1 MPDLTTIQ
9 TKVNIGKAYY
19 MQLLA
24 TQLANLKKGYGSITP
39 LLPLKRIIQALTF
52 QLDVEI
58 NDSNTTS
65 LYNCLIKAL
74 GGFSGNYVLDP
85 DVIIPGQTT
94 VVIQQVVGYNEAKI
108 PFVVTESNPIIL
120 LDNYHELFYSLYGN
134 NPDLA
139 LYDQQG
145 QPLVGDQST
154 VPTIIYE
161 NDDYTSNILSISW
174 SYPPIPD
181 VTITGY
187 VRIAGIAPNSGGS
200 GSGGGSSPYQPT
212 TLTYSEADLIEDG
225 IGSGNW
231 YLPLTL
237 IGSRVPVLVLSNGS
251 SFDGNFRTD
260 CSPPRYYGFA
270 NNDTQVIKVTII

>member
-9 TKVNIGKAYY
+9 NKVNLGKAYY
-19 MQLLA
+19 MQLLTA
-24 TQLANLKKGYGSITP
+24 ELVKFKKGYGDTKIVLS
-39 LLPLKRIIQALTF
+39 LGRLVRGLTF
-52 QLDVEI
+52 QLDSEI
-58 NDSNTTS
+58 NDSDTTT
-65 LYNCLIKAL
+65 LYNCLMKLL
-74 GGFSGNYVLDP
+74 GGFSGSYVLDP

-94 VVIQQVVGYNEAKI
+94 VIIQQVVGYNEAKI
-108 PFVVTESNPIIL
+108 PFVVTESNPVIQ
-120 LDNYHELFYSLYGN
+120 LDNYHELYYPLYGN

-145 QPLVGDQST
+145 QPLVGDQQT

-212 TLTYSEADLIEDG
+212 TLTYSETDLLEDG
-225 IGSGNW
+225 VDSGNW

-237 IGSRVPVLVLSNGS
+237 IGNRVPVLVTSNGET
-251 SFDGNFRTD
+251 FGGTFNTTFT
-260 CSPPRYYGFA
+260 PPRYYGFS
-270 NNDTQVIKVTII
+270 NNSTQVIKVTIV

>member
-9 TKVNIGKAYY
+9 NKVNLGKSYY
-19 MQLLA
+19 MQLLSA
-24 TQLANLKKGYGSITP
+24 ELVKLKKGYGSTNIV
-39 LLPLKRIIQALTF
+39 LPLGRLIRGLTF
-52 QLDVEI
+52 QLNAELNNSDT
-58 NDSNTTS
+58 DT
-65 LYNCLIKAL
+65 LYNCLIRVL
-74 GGFSGNYVLDP
+74 GGFSGSYVLDP

-94 VVIQQVVGYNEAKI
+94 VIVQQVVGYNEAKI
-108 PFVVTESNPIIL
+108 PFVVTESNPTIL
-120 LDNYHELFYSLYGN
+120 LDNYHEIFYPLYGN

-145 QPLVGDQST
+145 QPLVGDQQT

-181 VTITGY
+181 VTVTGY

-225 IGSGNW
+225 AGSGNW

-237 IGSRVPVLVLSNGS
+237 AGNRIPVLVTSNGE
-251 SFDGNFRTD
+251 SFTGQYDANST
-260 CSPPRYYGFA
+260 PKRYYGFS
-270 NNDTQVIKVTII
+270 NNDAQVIKVTII